1 MAGHRP
7 PLSRGPATVGADPVL
22 GALAAACPAARPAE
36 PGDAVAGVMPRFAA
50 SPATVAEA
58 SALLAAAAAHDLAV
72 VPRGGGS
79 KLGWGAPPRRCD
91 LVVDTTALDQVVEH
105 AAGDLVARVQ
115 AGVSVA
121 RLGEVLGGAG
131 QQLALDPPPAPL
143 TVPGAG
149 AESGAGAAAGA
160 GAVTGSAAP
169 SGADGA
175 APQWLGATVGGTLAT
190 GAAGPRRL
198 RYGTPRDL
206 IIGITVVRADGTV
219 AKAGGKVV
227 KNVAGYD
234 LGRLFTGSFGTL
246 GLIVE
251 AVFRLHP
258 LPASAAYV
266 TVECPGPDEAHR
278 AVAAAAGS
286 GLAPSAVEIDRAAD
300 GGPVRVAVL
309 LEGGPEGTAERA
321 GTLCSLLGAGA
332 VTQPSPPAWW
342 GWPAGGN
349 GRPGADGQAT
359 VEGQPG
365 ADGRAGADGRPGDGS
380 APGGGNVPEHG
391 SAPEGG
397 NVPERGSLREGAVE
411 AGQTGTLIRIAFW
424 AAGLPRVLR
433 VIDTAA
439 RTAGLDAAVGGSA
452 AAGVIYAGTAPE
464 ADPAAVAAFVAGL
477 RAALAR
483 GDADARP
490 ATAPAPDSPPVLAS
504 AVVVHAPPGVRDLV
518 DPWGPVPSLPLM
530 RAVKDRFDPGHRMSP
545 GRFAGGI

>member
-1 MAGHRP
+1 V
-7 PLSRGPATVGADPVL
+7 SADPVL
-22 GALAAACPAARPAE
+22 GALAAACPAARPAG
-36 PGDAVAGVMPRFAA
+36 PGDAIAGVMPRFAA

-58 SALLAAAAAHDLAV
+58 SALLAAAAAQDLAV

-91 LVVDTTALDQVVEH
+91 LVVDTTALDRVVEH
-105 AAGDLVARVQ
+105 AADDLVARVQ

-121 RLGEVLGGAG
+121 RLGEVLAGAG
-131 QQLALDPPPAPL
+131 QQLALDPLPAPL
-143 TVPGAG
+143 AVPGTGAG
-149 AESGAGAAAGA
+149 SGAGAAAG
-160 GAVTGSAAP
+160 SAPP
-169 SGADGA
+169 SGADRA
-175 APQWLGATVGGTLAT
+175 APEWLGATVGGTLAT

-219 AKAGGKVV
+219 AKSGGKVV

-258 LPASAAYV
+258 MPAS
-266 TVECPGPDEAHR
+266 TVYATVDCPGPDEAYR

-286 GLAPSAVEIDRAAD
+286 DLAPSAVEIDREAMGA
-300 GGPVRVAVL
+300 PVRVAVL
-309 LEGGPEGTAERA
+309 LEGDPDGTAERA
-321 GTLCSLLGAGA
+321 GLLCSLLGAGA
-332 VTQPSPPAWW
+332 AARPSPPAWW
-342 GWPAGGN
+342 GWPATGA
-349 GRPGADGQAT
+349 GRAGT
-359 VEGQPG
+359 NGQPG
-365 ADGRAGADGRPGDGS
+365 NGSAPGDGS
-380 APGGGNVPEHG
+380 APGEPG
-391 SAPEGG
+391 
-397 NVPERGSLREGAVE
+397 R
-411 AGQTGTLIRIAFW
+411 TGTLVRIAFW

-439 RTAGLDAAVGGSA
+439 QAAGLDPAVGGSA
-452 AAGVIYAGTAPE
+452 AAGVIYAGTGPE

-483 GDADARP
+483 GDANARP
-490 ATAPAPDSPPVLAS
+490 AAAPAPDSPPVLAS
-504 AVVVHAPPGVRDLV
+504 AVVVHAPPVVRDLV

-530 RAVKDRFDPGHRMSP
+530 RAVKDQFDPGHRMAP
-545 GRFAGGI
+545 GRFAGGL

>member
-1 MAGHRP
+1 M
-7 PLSRGPATVGADPVL
+7 GADPVL
-22 GALAAACPAARPAE
+22 GALAAACPAVRPAE
-36 PGDAVAGVMPRFAA
+36 PGDAIAGVMPRFAA
-50 SPATVAEA
+50 SPASVAEA
-58 SALLAAAAAHDLAV
+58 SALLAAAAAQDLAV

-105 AAGDLVARVQ
+105 AVDDLVARVQ

-121 RLGEVLGGAG
+121 RLGELLAGAG
-131 QQLALDPPPAPL
+131 QQLALDPLPAPR
-143 TVPGAG
+143 TVPGT
-149 AESGAGAAAGA
+149 GAGSPADAGPGAGTAAG
-160 GAVTGSAAP
+160 SAPP
-169 SGADGA
+169 SGANGA
-175 APQWLGATVGGTLAT
+175 APEWLGATVGGTLAT

-206 IIGITVVRADGTV
+206 ILGITVVRADGTV
-219 AKAGGKVV
+219 AKSGGKVV

-234 LGRLFTGSFGTL
+234 LGRLLTGSFGTL

-258 LPASAAYV
+258 LPASTAYV
-266 TVECPGPDEAHR
+266 TVDYPGPDEAYR
-278 AVAAAAGS
+278 AVAAAVGS
-286 GLAPSAVEIDRAAD
+286 DLAPSAVEIDRAAQ
-300 GGPVRVAVL
+300 GAPVRVAVL
-309 LEGGPEGTAERA
+309 LEGDPDGTAERA
-321 GTLCSLLGAGA
+321 GLLCSLLGEGA
-332 VTQPSPPAWW
+332 AVRPSPPAWW
-342 GWPAGGN
+342 GWPA
-349 GRPGADGQAT
+349 
-359 VEGQPG
+359 V
-365 ADGRAGADGRPGDGS
+365 DGS
-380 APGGGNVPEHG
+380 APV
-391 SAPEGG
+391 
-397 NVPERGSLREGAVE
+397 GAGE
-411 AGQTGTLIRIAFW
+411 PGQTGTLVRIAFW

-439 RTAGLDAAVGGSA
+439 RAAGLDPAVGGSA
-452 AAGVIYAGTAPE
+452 AAGVLYAGTGPE

-504 AVVVHAPPGVRDLV
+504 AVVVHAPPIVRDLV

-530 RAVKDRFDPGHRMSP
+530 RAVKDQFDPGHRMAP

>member
-1 MAGHRP
+1 M
-7 PLSRGPATVGADPVL
+7 L
-22 GALAAACPAARPAE
+22 
-36 PGDAVAGVMPRFAA
+36 
-50 SPATVAEA
+50 
-58 SALLAAAAAHDLAV
+58 
-72 VPRGGGS
+72 
-79 KLGWGAPPRRCD
+79 
-91 LVVDTTALDQVVEH
+91 
-105 AAGDLVARVQ
+105 
-115 AGVSVA
+115 
-121 RLGEVLGGAG
+121 
-131 QQLALDPPPAPL
+131 
-143 TVPGAG
+143 
-149 AESGAGAAAGA
+149 SGAN
-160 GAVTGSAAP
+160 
-169 SGADGA
+169 GA
-175 APQWLGATVGGTLAT
+175 APGWLGATVGGTLAT

-219 AKAGGKVV
+219 ASSGGKVV

-266 TVECPGPDEAHR
+266 TVDCRGPDEAYR
-278 AVAAAAGS
+278 TVAAAAGS
-286 GLAPSAVEIDRAAD
+286 GLAPSAIEIDRAAR
-300 GGPVRVAVL
+300 GAPVRVAVL
-309 LEGGPEGTAERA
+309 LEGDPDGTAERA
-321 GTLCSLLGAGA
+321 GLLRSLLGAGA
-332 VTQPSPPAWW
+332 ATQPSPPAWW
-342 GWPAGGN
+342 GWPAAGE
-349 GRPGADGQAT
+349 PGQA
-359 VEGQPG
+359 G
-365 ADGRAGADGRPGDGS
+365 A
-380 APGGGNVPEHG
+380 
-391 SAPEGG
+391 
-397 NVPERGSLREGAVE
+397 
-411 AGQTGTLIRIAFW
+411 LIRIAFW

-439 RTAGLDAAVGGSA
+439 RAAGLDPAVGGSA
-452 AAGVIYAGTAPE
+452 AAGVIYAGTGPE

-530 RAVKDRFDPGHRMSP
+530 RAVKDQFDPGHRMAP